1 MDGAAVKLKEGCQGG
16 GLSSTGMWI
25 RFQGIRTMA
34 RARNIKPGFFTNELL
49 GTYDPIISLFFAGL
63 WCLADRDGRLEDRPL
78 RIKAELFPYREGL
91 DINGYLTVLERDAF
105 LVRYEVAGV
114 RYIQISNF
122 AKHQTPHHTEKAKG
136 LPAPES
142 ESQQQRGEEGKDV
155 LAPLKHG
162 ESQVPTRSDLLIPDS
177 LIADSPKPGEQHQPP
192 AKPSNVV
199 ELPTP
204 DDRTGF
210 AKAVALEYARAYG
223 VAPPPV
229 PLMLAMEIAARP
241 EWEPCTA
248 DLSWWA
254 NYFATCWE
262 DLFLTNRDSQDSPI
276 GPKAATFKRLV
287 SEECMADMIDRS
299 RRDAAH
305 G

>member
-1 MDGAAVKLKEGCQGG
+1 
-16 GLSSTGMWI
+16 
-25 RFQGIRTMA
+25 MA

-91 DINGYLTVLERDAF
+91 DINGYLTVLERDGF
-105 LVRYEVAGV
+105 LVRYEVAGQ

-136 LPAPES
+136 FPGPEQAQS
-142 ESQQQRGEEGKDV
+142 EPQGKDV
-155 LAPLKHG
+155 LAPLSNR
-162 ESQVPTRSDLLIPDS
+162 ESQVSERSDSLIPDSLIPDSLIPDS
-177 LIADSPKPGEQHQPP
+177 LIADSPKPGDQQQP
-192 AKPSNVV
+192 ANVV
-199 ELPTP
+199 SLTP
-204 DDRTGF
+204 VNRTAF
-210 AKAVALEYARAYG
+210 AQAVAAEYGKAYG

-229 PLMLAMEIAARP
+229 PLMLAMEISARA
-241 EWEPCTA
+241 EWEPRAA

-254 NYFATCWE
+254 DYFATCWE
-262 DLFLTNRDSQDSPI
+262 DLFLTNRDSLECPL

-299 RRDAAH
+299 RREAAH

>member
-1 MDGAAVKLKEGCQGG
+1 MQDRDNK
-16 GLSSTGMWI
+16 
-25 RFQGIRTMA
+25 MA

-91 DINGYLTVLERDAF
+91 DINGYLTVLELDAF
-105 LVRYEVAGV
+105 LIRYEVAGT
-114 RYIQISNF
+114 RYIQINNF

-136 LPAPES
+136 FPGPEQAQS
-142 ESQQQRGEEGKDV
+142 GAQGKDV
-155 LAPLKHG
+155 LAPLKDG
-162 ESQVPTRSDLLIPDS
+162 ESQVPERSDSLIPDS
-177 LIADSPKPGEQHQPP
+177 LIADSPKRGEQQQP
-192 AKPSNVV
+192 ANVV
-199 ELPTP
+199 SLTTVN
-204 DDRTGF
+204 RTAF
-210 AKAVALEYARAYG
+210 AQAVAGEYGKAYG

-229 PLMLAMEIAARP
+229 PLMLAMEIAARA
-241 EWEPCTA
+241 EWEPRAA

-254 NYFATCWE
+254 DYFATCWE
-262 DLFLTNRDSQDSPI
+262 DLFLTNRDSLDCPL

-299 RRDAAH
+299 RREAAH